1 MIRNVSI
8 YLKNS
13 FLFKKRN
20 ISLFWKQDVL
30 LFLFYGLFLFL
41 FKLFNYLQSVIRYYN
56 AIESPGGQSVDTQP
70 MLISLVSLIK
80 LAVGVFIVG
89 VVLIVIVMAIF
100 YWYKIFKIFL
110 DDIYLKKRMGIHFK
124 KISAEFLLFDYL
136 FNLLLG
142 ILSIPLSSILA
153 RKIISFGTWL
163 LPLEEIITTPVN
175 LSLSI
180 DIVAILLVVTCYQV
194 INCIDLFIL
203 SKKELI

>member
-1 MIRNVSI
+1 M
-8 YLKNS
+8 
-13 FLFKKRN
+13 
-20 ISLFWKQDVL
+20 FWKQDVL

-41 FKLFNYLQSVIRYYN
+41 FKLFNYLQSVIRYYD

-80 LAVGVFIVG
+80 LAVGVLLVG
-89 VVLIVIVMAIF
+89 VVFIVIVMTIF

-153 RKIISFGTWL
+153 RNIISFGAWL
-163 LPLEEIITTPVN
+163 LPLEEIVTTPVN
-175 LSLSI
+175 LSLSL
-180 DIVAILLVVTCYQV
+180 DIAAIFLVVTCYQM
-194 INCIDLFIL
+194 INFIDLFIL
-203 SKKELI
+203 SKKVLI